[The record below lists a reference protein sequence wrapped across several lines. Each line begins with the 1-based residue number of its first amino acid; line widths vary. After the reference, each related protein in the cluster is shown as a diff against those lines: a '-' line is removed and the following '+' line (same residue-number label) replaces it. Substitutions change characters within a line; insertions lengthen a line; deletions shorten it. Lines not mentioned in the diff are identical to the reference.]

1 MVGVT
6 TTDIVVTGMGVT
18 TPLGGD
24 VASTWAAMCRGDSG
38 VRVQEGETGRALVT
52 RLVATAAVD
61 PATVLGPATSR
72 RLDRH
77 SQLALVA
84 AREAWADAG
93 RPDVEPFRLAVVI
106 GTGVGGGLTTM
117 AQNDVLV
124 ADGPTRMSPFTVPML
139 MPNAAAAAVSTDL
152 GARAG
157 AHTPSSACAAG
168 AEAISQAAD
177 LIRAGRCDVA
187 VAGGTEACIHP
198 FSLGAFSRM
207 GALSTRVDDPSGA
220 SRPFD
225 TSRDGFVM
233 GEGAAVVV
241 LQRASDVTAGQRT
254 HGRLL
259 GSAITSDALD
269 VVAPRPDGQVAAM
282 NFALRDAEV
291 TAADIGW
298 VHAHATSTPKGDPVE
313 AGAIARVFGAGTTVT
328 ATKSMTGHLL
338 GASGALGAV
347 ATLMSLRERVVPAV
361 RNLVDLDHR
370 VDLDVVRDG
379 VRKLT
384 DRRAALCNAFGFG
397 GHNVSL
403 AFAPS

>member
-1 MVGVT
+1 
-6 TTDIVVTGMGVT
+6 
-18 TPLGGD
+18 
-24 VASTWAAMCRGDSG
+24 AAGPR
-38 VRVQEGETGRALVT
+38 
-52 RLVATAAVD
+52 RLVAAAAVD
-61 PATVLGPATSR
+61 PAAVLGAATSR

-93 RPDVEPFRLAVVI
+93 RPDVDPWRLAVVV

-117 AQNDVLV
+117 AQHDVLV

-139 MPNAAAAAVSTDL
+139 MPNAAAAAVSTEL

-168 AEAISQAAD
+168 AEAISLAAD

-207 GALSTRVDDPSGA
+207 GALSTRTDDPAGA

-225 TSRDGFVM
+225 TERDGFVM
-233 GEGAAVVV
+233 AEGAALVV
-241 LQRASDVTAGQRT
+241 LQRADSVGASQTVR
-254 HGRLL
+254 GRLL
-259 GSAITSDALD
+259 GSAVTSDARDL
-269 VVAPRPDGQVAAM
+269 VAPTPEGQIAAM
-282 NFALRDAEV
+282 TLALRDAEIGV
-291 TAADIGW
+291 SDVGW
-298 VHAHATSTPKGDPVE
+298 VQAHATSTPKGDPVE
-313 AGAIARVFGAGTTVT
+313 AGAIARVLGSGTTVT

-338 GASGALGAV
+338 GASGSLGAV
-347 ATLMSLRERVVPAV
+347 ATLLSLRDRVVPAV
-361 RNLVDLDHR
+361 RNLVDLDSR
-370 VDLDVVRDG
+370 VDLDVVRG
-379 VRKLT
+379 GLRRLT

-403 AFAPS
+403 AFAAATG

>member
-1 MVGVT
+1 MVGVSRAE
-6 TTDIVVTGMGVT
+6 IVVTGLGAT

-24 VASTWAAMCRGDSG
+24 VDSTWAALRRGLSG
-38 VRVQEGETGRALVT
+38 VRVLDDARSGGVR
-52 RLVATAAVD
+52 RLVAPVAVD
-61 PATVLGPATSR
+61 PGGVLGATAR

-93 RPDVEPFRLAVVI
+93 RPAVDPLRLAVVV

-117 AQNDVLV
+117 AQHDVLV
-124 ADGPTRMSPFTVPML
+124 ADGPNRMSPFTVPML

-168 AEAISQAAD
+168 AEAISLAAD

-198 FSLGAFSRM
+198 FSLGAFARM
-207 GALSTRVDDPSGA
+207 GALSTRTDDPAGA

-225 TSRDGFVM
+225 TARDGFVM
-233 GEGAAVVV
+233 AEGAAVVV
-241 LQRASDVTAGQRT
+241 LQRAGDVTEGQRV

-259 GSAITSDALD
+259 GSAVTSDAHD
-269 VVAPRPDGQVAAM
+269 VVAPTPDGQVAAM
-282 NFALRDAEV
+282 TLALRDADV
-291 TAADIGW
+291 TAADVGW
-298 VHAHATSTPKGDPVE
+298 VQAHATSTPKGDPVE
-313 AGAIARVFGAGTTVT
+313 AGAIARVLGVGTTVT

-347 ATLMSLRERVVPAV
+347 ATLLSLRDRVVPAV
-361 RNLVDLDHR
+361 RNLVELDSR
-370 VDLDVVRDG
+370 VDLDVVRG
-379 VRKLT
+379 GLRRLT

-403 AFAPS
+403 ALAAR